1 MKKFLV
7 LLLIALLPLEAQQ
20 DQLQAEALRAFQS
33 EDYETAKTLFESLV
47 AADPRN
53 SVAQNYLKIIAQRQK
68 RGLNLEDSLRKIVI
82 PVVDFHDVTVREA
95 VGFVAQK
102 VRELSQGKQPM
113 NVVWMVPADQAGLRV
128 TLSLRNVPASEV
140 LRYVGDSSNLRFSFD
155 PLAVKIRPVESPTK
169 EKTAE

>member
-53 SVAQNYLKIIAQRQK
+53 SVAQIISRS
-68 RGLNLEDSLRKIVI
+68 SLSAR
-82 PVVDFHDVTVREA
+82 REA
-95 VGFVAQK
+95 
-102 VRELSQGKQPM
+102 
-113 NVVWMVPADQAGLRV
+113 
-128 TLSLRNVPASEV
+128 
-140 LRYVGDSSNLRFSFD
+140 
-155 PLAVKIRPVESPTK
+155 
-169 EKTAE
+169 